1 MHTVIRRPFSLS
13 LCLFL
18 SFVAPSRALRIR
30 SPSPL
35 QPSVLIFFPPF
46 VLYVFLFLSLSL
58 SFQYYD
64 PSSMLVY
71 SSLVP
76 TVSSTPLRRLR
87 YFIIGTIRPLSW
99 IIPQA
104 DKVAEYRRVSL
115 YGSSVSPFCFS
126 APLPLFLS
134 LSLSLSLSRSTARL
148 HGFFFFLP
156 FFFSFF
162 RSTVPRCVFRVRDSS
177 CLVIVS
183 RSIIIFRRWSKVEK
197 SESAGLFSRKV
208 VQARSCI
215 RVAISYSRRVGLLTF
230 QLAGNRDGSLMG
242 KIKLFCCIGTGN
254 SALLIARGYGGESS
268 DSLTLNYSRI
278 LAVSASNFKS
288 FFLFGLNKHC
298 HLVTMI

>member
-46 VLYVFLFLSLSL
+46 VLYVFLFLSLSLSLSL

-126 APLPLFLS
+126 APLPLS
-134 LSLSLSLSRSTARL
+134 LSLSLFLFLVTRFL
-148 HGFFFFLP
+148 LFPPFFFFL
-156 FFFSFF
+156 SFVLLF
-162 RSTVPRCVFRVRDSS
+162 HG
-177 CLVIVS
+177 VS
-183 RSIIIFRRWSKVEK
+183 FAYETR
-197 SESAGLFSRKV
+197 A
-208 VQARSCI
+208 
-215 RVAISYSRRVGLLTF
+215 
-230 QLAGNRDGSLMG
+230 
-242 KIKLFCCIGTGN
+242 
-254 SALLIARGYGGESS
+254 
-268 DSLTLNYSRI
+268 
-278 LAVSASNFKS
+278 AS
-288 FFLFGLNKHC
+288 
-298 HLVTMI
+298 